1 MVSRWPVNNRLFN
14 HNYGSISDNY
24 YVVTNFNE
32 QFVQLL
38 IIVIVLY
45 LPRLTVAVNR
55 PLISIVI
62 FCRLVVDIQKAVL

>member
-38 IIVIVLY
+38 IIVIVY
-45 LPRLTVAVNR
+45 NYY
-55 PLISIVI
+55 IYH
-62 FCRLVVDIQKAVL
+62 D